1 MAFDEAPYARRG
13 RFVCLAD
20 ATAAVE
26 PAVEANAWAGEEL
39 VPALG
44 PVEARGHFIGEPDGL
59 DEEGTGWVKGVAAM
73 AVAAGVGAQEA
84 AVELDGVE
92 LLIGLKVG
100 AGRHDAV
107 RGRQLEGR
115 EGPVAGDFV
124 AFVFTDVFVAGVFE
138 GFWVSNFF
146 EDFCYF
152 VSISFLIKSFKD
164 SFSCFT
170 CFLSHECFIRPD
182 DIASLLHGSILM
194 LFSSF

>member
-107 RGRQLEGR
+107 RGRELEGR
-115 EGPVAGDFV
+115 GPSQVILLPSSSL
-124 AFVFTDVFVAGVFE
+124 TYSLQ
-138 GFWVSNFF
+138 GFSR
-146 EDFCYF
+146 DSGCR
-152 VSISFLIKSFKD
+152 ISLKISV
-164 SFSCFT
+164 T
-170 CFLSHECFIRPD
+170 LFLSRF
-182 DIASLLHGSILM
+182 
-194 LFSSF
+194 